1 MVKIMD
7 NEQRAEALI
16 SKYGFDFDSIP
27 KAEIMQLIN
36 NELANFQNGS
46 SEYVRVLCGY
56 LFCLGDSSD
65 VPLLNKVKYGISFD
79 VGCMIDGEWI
89 ESLESGDLKRRK
101 ALVSDFISYYVN
113 YFGID
118 NK

>member
-1 MVKIMD
+1 MD
-7 NEQRAEALI
+7 NEERAEALI
-16 SKYGFDFDSIP
+16 LKYGFDFDKVP
-27 KAEIMQLIN
+27 KDEITKLIN

-46 SEYVRVLCGY
+46 SEYIRVLCGY
-56 LFCLGDSSD
+56 LFCLGDISD

-89 ESLESGDLKRRK
+89 ESLENGDRERRK
-101 ALVSDFISYYVN
+101 ELVDDFVSYYVN
-113 YFGID
+113 YFGIE